1 MGPIRDQLG
10 VGLIRLA
17 ISGRNSD
24 RLTAVLSRDPLQGLV
39 IISFLNIA
47 ADLLSNSEVVASL
60 IDLLAVYV
68 GRDIVK
74 VIIRVS

>member
-1 MGPIRDQLG
+1 MGPMRDQLG
-10 VGLIRLA
+10 VELIRLA

-24 RLTAVLSRDPLQGLV
+24 RLAAVLSRDPLQGLF